1 MPPIPTALFGL
12 KKNPTGLFRIKSI
25 NEIELNSS
33 WNTLMVILALAKKLE
48 VEIGPVVLRCLFSGT
63 GLRVSIMMV
72 GFGP

>member
-1 MPPIPTALFGL
+1 
-12 KKNPTGLFRIKSI
+12 
-25 NEIELNSS
+25 
-33 WNTLMVILALAKKLE
+33 MVILALAKKLE